1 MGRKPK
7 SGSFAL
13 WGKVDTGAEGLLR
26 GADMML
32 VETGVNWVVK
42 QKENRR
48 SRR

>member
-1 MGRKPK
+1 
-7 SGSFAL
+7 
-13 WGKVDTGAEGLLR
+13 
-26 GADMML
+26 MML